1 MSHKIAEAI
10 IENGKIKYIDRKL
23 PEGRIKV
30 HLIYDAVEEAL
41 PEEYAKRI
49 VEETSG
55 LYKNID
61 AEAESRKLRAEWER
75 NVED

>member
-1 MSHKIAEAI
+1 MSRKIAEAI
-10 IENGKIKYIDRKL
+10 IENGKIKSIDRKL
-23 PEGRIKV
+23 PKGRIKV

-41 PEEYAKRI
+41 PEEYAKMI
-49 VEETSG
+49 VAETSG

-61 AEAESRKLRAEWER
+61 AEVESRKLRAEWER